1 MAMISMTPAAAV
13 IGVKL
18 DAFAADDV
26 VVEVVLEGDNEA
38 KYGPYNIVDG
48 FQ

>member
-1 MAMISMTPAAAV
+1 MPAAAM
-13 IGVKL
+13 IGVRL
-18 DAFAADDV
+18 GAPALDDV
-26 VVEVVLEGDNEA
+26 VVEVVLEGDNAA